1 VAKST
6 RLVISIFLLPPETL
20 ALQGGEEVS
29 FSNPTFFSFSA
40 ILLISASSALFPQAI
55 MMSDSPISPSLAGS
69 SFIILSA
76 DFKAH
81 ASALNILRLSS
92 TLMAVG

>member
-1 VAKST
+1 MKIEHIRARKRFKRLVEERVAKST

-40 ILLISASSALFPQAI
+40 ILLISASSALFPK
-55 MMSDSPISPSLAGS
+55 P
-69 SFIILSA
+69 
-76 DFKAH
+76 
-81 ASALNILRLSS
+81 
-92 TLMAVG
+92 